1 MAILSPQDKKQRNL
15 FFILSTLAFIWLIWF
30 GKDFF
35 IKILPPPPPSQS
47 FQKIEINFEV
57 LKNPLLKNLVSF
69 EEIPPFEGEVG
80 REDPFVPFGGEI
92 GRENPFL
99 PY

>member
-1 MAILSPQDKKQRNL
+1 MEILAARDKKQRNL
-15 FFILSTLAFIWLIWF
+15 LFILFTIVFIWLIWF

-69 EEIPPFEGEVG
+69 EEIPPFEGV
-80 REDPFVPFGGEI
+80 V